1 MHVGHAH
8 PGASFDSDFDF
19 ESEVFRGEAEER
31 GREEG
36 ATGSVFS
43 RLLDGDTFFR
53 VLGFDGPA
61 VAVVL
66 SDL

>member
-8 PGASFDSDFDF
+8 PGASFDFDF
-19 ESEVFRGEAEER
+19 ESEAFGGEAEKR
-31 GREEG
+31 RREED
-36 ATGSVFS
+36 ATGLVFS
-43 RLLDGDTFFR
+43 RLLDGDMFFR